1 MKQIQLGQSN
11 LKVSDIALGCMRMS
25 NLEISEAAK
34 VLDASIAGGINFFD
48 HADIYGGGESEVVF
62 SKAIKEL
69 NVSRENLILQSKCG
83 ITKQG
88 FNFSKGHIVDSVD
101 GILKRLDTDYLDLLV
116 LHRPDALMEPEEIAS
131 AFNELE
137 KNGKVRQFGVSNQNP
152 QQIELLKTA
161 IEQPLV
167 VNQLQ
172 FGLKHTG
179 MLDEGFNVNNI
190 YQGEQPSAG
199 LLEYS
204 RREKMTIQAWS
215 PLQYGYFE
223 GVFIGHEKF
232 PELNAA
238 LDKLANKYEV
248 SSSAIAI
255 AWISR
260 HPAKMQVLLGSM
272 NVSRIESMIKATDV
286 YLTHEEWY
294 ELYKVAG
301 NILP

>member
-25 NLEISEAAK
+25 SLEISEAAK

-255 AWISR
+255 AWILR

-286 YLTHEEWY
+286 YFTHEEWY
-294 ELYKVAG
+294 DLYKVAG

>member
-25 NLEISEAAK
+25 SLEISEAAK

-255 AWISR
+255 A
-260 HPAKMQVLLGSM
+260 
-272 NVSRIESMIKATDV
+272 
-286 YLTHEEWY
+286 
-294 ELYKVAG
+294 
-301 NILP
+301 

>member
-25 NLEISEAAK
+25 SLEISEAAK

-161 IEQPLV
+161 VEQPLV

-232 PELNAA
+232 PDLNAA

-255 AWISR
+255 AWILR

-294 ELYKVAG
+294 DLYKVAG

>member
-25 NLEISEAAK
+25 SLEISEAAK

-232 PELNAA
+232 PDLNAA

-255 AWISR
+255 AWILR

>member
-25 NLEISEAAK
+25 SLEISEAAK

-62 SKAIKEL
+62 SKAVKEL

-161 IEQPLV
+161 VEQPLV

-232 PELNAA
+232 PDLNAA

-255 AWISR
+255 AWILR

>member
-25 NLEISEAAK
+25 SLEISEAAK

-69 NVSRENLILQSKCG
+69 NVLRENLILQSKCG

-131 AFNELE
+131 ALNELE

-255 AWISR
+255 AWILR

>member
-25 NLEISEAAK
+25 SLEISEAAK

-137 KNGKVRQFGVSNQNP
+137 KNCKVRQFGVSNQNP

-255 AWISR
+255 AWILR

>member
-255 AWISR
+255 AWILR

-294 ELYKVAG
+294 ELYKIAG

>member
-255 AWISR
+255 AWILR

>member
-48 HADIYGGGESEVVF
+48 HADIYDGGESEVVF

-255 AWISR
+255 AWILR

>member
-25 NLEISEAAK
+25 SLEISEAAK

-161 IEQPLV
+161 VEQPLV

-255 AWISR
+255 AWILR

>member
-25 NLEISEAAK
+25 SLEISEAAK

-62 SKAIKEL
+62 SKAVKEL

-161 IEQPLV
+161 VEQPLV

-255 AWISR
+255 AWILR

>member
-25 NLEISEAAK
+25 SLEISEAAK

-101 GILKRLDTDYLDLLV
+101 GILKRLDTDCLDLLV

-255 AWISR
+255 AWILR

-294 ELYKVAG
+294 DLYKVAG

>member
-25 NLEISEAAK
+25 SLEISEAAK

-161 IEQPLV
+161 VEQPLV

-232 PELNAA
+232 PDLNAA

-255 AWISR
+255 AWILR

>member
-1 MKQIQLGQSN
+1 
-11 LKVSDIALGCMRMS
+11 MRMS
-25 NLEISEAAK
+25 SLEISEAAK

-255 AWISR
+255 AWILR

>member
-1 MKQIQLGQSN
+1 MKQIQLGQLN

-25 NLEISEAAK
+25 SLEISEAAK

-255 AWISR
+255 AWILR

-294 ELYKVAG
+294 DLYKVAG

>member
-25 NLEISEAAK
+25 SLEISEAAK

-255 AWISR
+255 AWILR

>member
-1 MKQIQLGQSN
+1 M
-11 LKVSDIALGCMRMS
+11 
-25 NLEISEAAK
+25 
-34 VLDASIAGGINFFD
+34 
-48 HADIYGGGESEVVF
+48 
-62 SKAIKEL
+62 
-69 NVSRENLILQSKCG
+69 
-83 ITKQG
+83 
-88 FNFSKGHIVDSVD
+88 
-101 GILKRLDTDYLDLLV
+101 
-116 LHRPDALMEPEEIAS
+116 
-131 AFNELE
+131 
-137 KNGKVRQFGVSNQNP
+137 SNQNP

-255 AWISR
+255 AWILR

-294 ELYKVAG
+294 DLYKVAG

>member
-25 NLEISEAAK
+25 SLEISEAAK

-190 YQGEQPSAG
+190 YQSEQPSAG

-255 AWISR
+255 AWILR

-294 ELYKVAG
+294 DLYKVAG

>member
-25 NLEISEAAK
+25 NLEISKAAK

-48 HADIYGGGESEVVF
+48 HADIYGAGESEVVF

-131 AFNELE
+131 ALNELE

-204 RREKMTIQAWS
+204 RHEKMTIQAWS

-255 AWISR
+255 AWILR

-294 ELYKVAG
+294 DLYKVAG

>member
-11 LKVSDIALGCMRMS
+11 LKVSNIALGCMRMS
-25 NLEISEAAK
+25 SLEISEAAK

-255 AWISR
+255 AWILR

>member
-255 AWISR
+255 AWILR

-294 ELYKVAG
+294 DLYKVAG

>member
-25 NLEISEAAK
+25 SLEISEAAK

-238 LDKLANKYEV
+238 LDKLGNKYEV

-255 AWISR
+255 AWILR

>member
-25 NLEISEAAK
+25 SLEISEAAK

-255 AWISR
+255 AWILR

-294 ELYKVAG
+294 ELYKIAG

>member
-25 NLEISEAAK
+25 SLEISEAAK

-152 QQIELLKTA
+152 QQIELLKTS

-255 AWISR
+255 AWILR

>member
-25 NLEISEAAK
+25 SLEISEAAK

-255 AWISR
+255 AWILR

-294 ELYKVAG
+294 DLYKVAG

>member
-25 NLEISEAAK
+25 SLEISEAAK

-62 SKAIKEL
+62 SQAIKEL

-255 AWISR
+255 AWILR

>member
-62 SKAIKEL
+62 SQAIKEL

-255 AWISR
+255 AWILR

-294 ELYKVAG
+294 DLYKVAG

>member
-25 NLEISEAAK
+25 SLEISEAAK

-62 SKAIKEL
+62 SQAIKEL

-255 AWISR
+255 AWILR

-294 ELYKVAG
+294 DLYKVAG

>member
-25 NLEISEAAK
+25 SLEISEAAK

-137 KNGKVRQFGVSNQNP
+137 KNGKVHQFGVSNQNP

-255 AWISR
+255 AWILR

-294 ELYKVAG
+294 ELYKIAG

>member
-62 SKAIKEL
+62 SKAVKEL

-255 AWISR
+255 AWILR

>member
-294 ELYKVAG
+294 DLYKVAG